1 MNETMQKEEVSREA
15 IFHEAMQIMER
26 IEKRKQLNIYFR
38 DEEGF
43 GLGPTYEFFA
53 LLASQ
58 IQCGDNK
65 PYWIVCEPDSVLFPA
80 PIDVKSLTQE

>member
-53 LLASQ
+53 LLAS
-58 IQCGDNK
+58 
-65 PYWIVCEPDSVLFPA
+65 
-80 PIDVKSLTQE
+80 